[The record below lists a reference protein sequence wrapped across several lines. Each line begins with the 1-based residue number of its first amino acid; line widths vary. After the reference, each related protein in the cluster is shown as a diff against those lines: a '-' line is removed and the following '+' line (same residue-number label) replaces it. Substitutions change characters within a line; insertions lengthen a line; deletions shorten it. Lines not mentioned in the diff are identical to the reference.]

1 MLNLMRHT
9 IYLSLHFLVWYGNK
23 LIEAGNISLEYFK
36 SIGIAATSKDI
47 AYLSKM
53 IGLSGKTITKG
64 SPLWN
69 LGKMGEM
76 RQRMQ
81 DLVMNAVSSGQ
92 KYNVLVRNIR
102 PLLKSSKAKRSAL
115 SKYYLKYA
123 YNPIMQAL
131 NGTSYHL
138 AQKYGLTEFVY
149 AGGLVEKSR
158 HFCIER
164 NGNKYSIEEGKSWNN
179 LDWRGKIDGVD
190 FFIQLGGVELFP
202 PPWSGLT
209 TKKNNMD
216 KPLLD
221 EKDFTPFFIYEKGS
235 EVEVLHFK
243 QAAIQ
248 HKKLLAAGW
257 RHTETIEPLA
267 WINELLKITKKH
279 KTNQ

>member
-1 MLNLMRHT
+1 MTLSETDEWIEESYKELERKIKEQEDEFLLLFIDTYLADFYLDDTNLKT
-9 IYLSLHFLVWYGNK
+9 TSGNFDKVNQINAKFDEAYDLFIIAFLVWYGNK

-190 FFIQLGGVELFP
+190 FFIQLGGWNCFHHLEWV
-202 PPWSGLT
+202 
-209 TKKNNMD
+209 NN
-216 KPLLD
+216 
-221 EKDFTPFFIYEKGS
+221 EE
-235 EVEVLHFK
+235 EE
-243 QAAIQ
+243 
-248 HKKLLAAGW
+248 
-257 RHTETIEPLA
+257 
-267 WINELLKITKKH
+267 
-279 KTNQ
+279 